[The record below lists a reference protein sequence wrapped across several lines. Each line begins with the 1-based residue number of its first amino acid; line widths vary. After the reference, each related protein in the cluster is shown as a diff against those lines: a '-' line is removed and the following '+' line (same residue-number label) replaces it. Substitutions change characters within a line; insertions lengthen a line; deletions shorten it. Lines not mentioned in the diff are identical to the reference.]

1 MVRVTLPAGI
11 ESLSGRFGDVC
22 FRTMKATGRTY
33 MVRLP
38 SRRRTR
44 ITASELEARER
55 FKRRAQLVSQMRKA
69 GSKLSTNELW
79 EMAKRV
85 L

>member
-1 MVRVTLPAGI
+1 MARVTLPMGI
-11 ESLSGRFGDVC
+11 KGISGKVGDVC
-22 FRTMKATGRTY
+22 FRTMKATGRAY

-69 GSKLSTNELW
+69 GSKLSTKELW

>member
-1 MVRVTLPAGI
+1 MVRVTLPEGI
-11 ESLSGRFGDVC
+11 ASLSGRFGDVC

-38 SRRRTR
+38 RRRKTR
-44 ITASELEARER
+44 VSATELENLER

-69 GSKLSTNELW
+69 GSKLSTKELW

>member
-22 FRTMKATGRTY
+22 FKTMKATGRTY

-38 SRRRTR
+38 SRRRTSV
-44 ITASELEARER
+44 TATELENLER
-55 FKRRAQLVSQMRKA
+55 FKHRAQLVSQMRKA
-69 GSKLSTNELW
+69 GSRLSTKELW
-79 EMAKRV
+79 KMAKQV